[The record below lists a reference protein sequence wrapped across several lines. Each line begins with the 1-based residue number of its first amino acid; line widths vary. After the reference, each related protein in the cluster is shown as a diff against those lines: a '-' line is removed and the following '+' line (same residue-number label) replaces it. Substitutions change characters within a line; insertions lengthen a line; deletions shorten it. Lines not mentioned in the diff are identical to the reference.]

1 MSEKSNFSLKIY
13 QNRSLIVKKSWVFWL
28 KYWVDS
34 NTLSFLLKIALS
46 FFAGLGFSC
55 FEFFWNGQKISLI
68 EALFKYNNKHYL
80 VCEEMVIYENEVLDA
95 YELYSHHEKK
105 FRSIEINSLLDF
117 YPLEGYTAANTTV
130 VVLRHYPYYHPQDKS

>member
-1 MSEKSNFSLKIY
+1 MKSRQKQPPHVIASLPHGVSEEDVVFLAWISNFGTRY
-13 QNRSLIVKKSWVFWL
+13 RVNQYVVMERME
-28 KYWVDS
+28 
-34 NTLSFLLKIALS
+34 
-46 FFAGLGFSC
+46 GGFEDD
-55 FEFFWNGQKISLI
+55 FVMGRI

>member
-1 MSEKSNFSLKIY
+1 MERIE
-13 QNRSLIVKKSWVFWL
+13 
-28 KYWVDS
+28 
-34 NTLSFLLKIALS
+34 
-46 FFAGLGFSC
+46 GGFEDD
-55 FEFFWNGQKISLI
+55 FVMGRI